1 MIQISNINKSFKKKR
16 VLKNI
21 SFDIEKGTCVA
32 LIGKN
37 GAGKSTLVDILS
49 NKIIADDGVIFD
61 KDNLLQS
68 KNRSIMFQKT
78 IFPDQLKVIEI
89 IKLYQSFYENPLTLD
104 VIIELTKFNSNQ
116 LNQFA
121 NQLSGGQ
128 QRLLDFVISLI
139 GQPQL
144 ILLDEPTSNM
154 DIEMREYFWS
164 IIAKLKEENR
174 TILYT
179 SHYIEEVERMSDK
192 IILIENGEVKLND
205 DTSHIKVNQQS
216 EITLSDE
223 YLSKLKHDAN
233 ELKILMNH
241 NGTIKILTSNV
252 SDTILYLLQH
262 HINLNDLKY
271 IKYLLSILTL
281 TIKSKGVLYM
291 ILNYLKFEFKVLF
304 RKKTALFLSIFFPAI
319 FYILFTSI
327 LDLPS
332 DVKLRFY
339 KEYMYSMTVYSLISF
354 SLMAFPIDIINEKQN
369 GWRQKLMATPLTP
382 ASYYISKIVKT
393 MAQFAIAIIVI
404 FMIGHFYK
412 GVTLSISQWIES
424 GVLLWL
430 GASLLITFGVLFSLI
445 NDIQK
450 ASALGNIVTIG
461 LAVLGGLW
469 FSVNTF
475 PNWLQHIAHVLPS
488 YHLRKL
494 GLDIVSNHHIDLR
507 SFGILIL
514 YAVGSLIVVY
524 CIRHFKRA
532 E

>member
-1 MIQISNINKSFKKKR
+1 MIHLIQISNINKSFKKKR

-21 SFDIEKGTCVA
+21 SFDIEKGTCIA

-49 NKIIADDGVIFD
+49 NKIITDDGVILDTD
-61 KDNLLQS
+61 KLLQS
-68 KNRSIMFQKT
+68 ENRSIMFQKT
-78 IFPDQLKVIEI
+78 MFPDQLKVIEI

-121 NQLSGGQ
+121 NKLSGGQ

-205 DTSHIKVNQQS
+205 DTSHFKVNQQS

-223 YLSKLKHDAN
+223 YLSKLKQDAN

-262 HINLNDLKY
+262 HINLNDIEIHKVSIIDTY
-271 IKYLLSILTL
+271 FNNKKQRGSIYGPKLLEI
-281 TIKSKGVLYM
+281 
-291 ILNYLKFEFKVLF
+291 
-304 RKKTALFLSIFFPAI
+304 
-319 FYILFTSI
+319 
-327 LDLPS
+327 
-332 DVKLRFY
+332 
-339 KEYMYSMTVYSLISF
+339 
-354 SLMAFPIDIINEKQN
+354 
-369 GWRQKLMATPLTP
+369 
-382 ASYYISKIVKT
+382 
-393 MAQFAIAIIVI
+393 
-404 FMIGHFYK
+404 
-412 GVTLSISQWIES
+412 
-424 GVLLWL
+424 
-430 GASLLITFGVLFSLI
+430 
-445 NDIQK
+445 
-450 ASALGNIVTIG
+450 
-461 LAVLGGLW
+461 
-469 FSVNTF
+469 
-475 PNWLQHIAHVLPS
+475 
-488 YHLRKL
+488 
-494 GLDIVSNHHIDLR
+494 
-507 SFGILIL
+507 
-514 YAVGSLIVVY
+514 
-524 CIRHFKRA
+524 
-532 E
+532 

>member
-1 MIQISNINKSFKKKR
+1 MIQLSNINKSFKKKR

-21 SFDIEKGTCVA
+21 SFDIEKGTCIA

-49 NKIIADDGVIFD
+49 NKIIADDGVILDTD
-61 KDNLLQS
+61 KLLQS
-68 KNRSIMFQKT
+68 ENRSIMFQKT
-78 IFPDQLKVIEI
+78 MFPDQLKVIEI

-192 IILIENGEVKLND
+192 IILIENGEIKLND

-223 YLSKLKHDAN
+223 YLSKLKQEAN

-262 HINLNDLKY
+262 HINLNDIEIHKVSIIDTY
-271 IKYLLSILTL
+271 FNNKKQRGSIYDPKLLEI
-281 TIKSKGVLYM
+281 
-291 ILNYLKFEFKVLF
+291 
-304 RKKTALFLSIFFPAI
+304 
-319 FYILFTSI
+319 
-327 LDLPS
+327 
-332 DVKLRFY
+332 
-339 KEYMYSMTVYSLISF
+339 
-354 SLMAFPIDIINEKQN
+354 
-369 GWRQKLMATPLTP
+369 
-382 ASYYISKIVKT
+382 
-393 MAQFAIAIIVI
+393 
-404 FMIGHFYK
+404 
-412 GVTLSISQWIES
+412 
-424 GVLLWL
+424 
-430 GASLLITFGVLFSLI
+430 
-445 NDIQK
+445 
-450 ASALGNIVTIG
+450 
-461 LAVLGGLW
+461 
-469 FSVNTF
+469 
-475 PNWLQHIAHVLPS
+475 
-488 YHLRKL
+488 
-494 GLDIVSNHHIDLR
+494 
-507 SFGILIL
+507 
-514 YAVGSLIVVY
+514 
-524 CIRHFKRA
+524 
-532 E
+532 

>member
-116 LNQFA
+116 LSQFA

-262 HINLNDLKY
+262 HINLNDIEIHKVSIIDTY
-271 IKYLLSILTL
+271 FNNKKQRGSIYDPKLLEI
-281 TIKSKGVLYM
+281 
-291 ILNYLKFEFKVLF
+291 
-304 RKKTALFLSIFFPAI
+304 
-319 FYILFTSI
+319 
-327 LDLPS
+327 
-332 DVKLRFY
+332 
-339 KEYMYSMTVYSLISF
+339 
-354 SLMAFPIDIINEKQN
+354 
-369 GWRQKLMATPLTP
+369 
-382 ASYYISKIVKT
+382 
-393 MAQFAIAIIVI
+393 
-404 FMIGHFYK
+404 
-412 GVTLSISQWIES
+412 
-424 GVLLWL
+424 
-430 GASLLITFGVLFSLI
+430 
-445 NDIQK
+445 
-450 ASALGNIVTIG
+450 
-461 LAVLGGLW
+461 
-469 FSVNTF
+469 
-475 PNWLQHIAHVLPS
+475 
-488 YHLRKL
+488 
-494 GLDIVSNHHIDLR
+494 
-507 SFGILIL
+507 
-514 YAVGSLIVVY
+514 
-524 CIRHFKRA
+524 
-532 E
+532 

>member
-1 MIQISNINKSFKKKR
+1 M
-16 VLKNI
+16 V
-21 SFDIEKGTCVA
+21 
-32 LIGKN
+32 
-37 GAGKSTLVDILS
+37 
-49 NKIIADDGVIFD
+49 
-61 KDNLLQS
+61 
-68 KNRSIMFQKT
+68 
-78 IFPDQLKVIEI
+78 
-89 IKLYQSFYENPLTLD
+89 
-104 VIIELTKFNSNQ
+104 
-116 LNQFA
+116 
-121 NQLSGGQ
+121 
-128 QRLLDFVISLI
+128 
-139 GQPQL
+139 
-144 ILLDEPTSNM
+144 
-154 DIEMREYFWS
+154 
-164 IIAKLKEENR
+164 
-174 TILYT
+174 
-179 SHYIEEVERMSDK
+179 
-192 IILIENGEVKLND
+192 
-205 DTSHIKVNQQS
+205 
-216 EITLSDE
+216 
-223 YLSKLKHDAN
+223 
-233 ELKILMNH
+233 
-241 NGTIKILTSNV
+241 
-252 SDTILYLLQH
+252 
-262 HINLNDLKY
+262 
-271 IKYLLSILTL
+271 
-281 TIKSKGVLYM
+281 
-291 ILNYLKFEFKVLF
+291 LNYLKFEFKVLF

-469 FSVNTF
+469 FPVNTF
-475 PNWLQHIAHVLPS
+475 PNWIQHIAHVLPS

>member
-1 MIQISNINKSFKKKR
+1 MVHLIQISNINKSFKKKR

-116 LNQFA
+116 LNQFV

-262 HINLNDLKY
+262 HINLNDIEIHKVSIIDTY
-271 IKYLLSILTL
+271 FNNKKQRGSIYDPKLLEI
-281 TIKSKGVLYM
+281 
-291 ILNYLKFEFKVLF
+291 
-304 RKKTALFLSIFFPAI
+304 
-319 FYILFTSI
+319 
-327 LDLPS
+327 
-332 DVKLRFY
+332 
-339 KEYMYSMTVYSLISF
+339 
-354 SLMAFPIDIINEKQN
+354 
-369 GWRQKLMATPLTP
+369 
-382 ASYYISKIVKT
+382 
-393 MAQFAIAIIVI
+393 
-404 FMIGHFYK
+404 
-412 GVTLSISQWIES
+412 
-424 GVLLWL
+424 
-430 GASLLITFGVLFSLI
+430 
-445 NDIQK
+445 
-450 ASALGNIVTIG
+450 
-461 LAVLGGLW
+461 
-469 FSVNTF
+469 
-475 PNWLQHIAHVLPS
+475 
-488 YHLRKL
+488 
-494 GLDIVSNHHIDLR
+494 
-507 SFGILIL
+507 
-514 YAVGSLIVVY
+514 
-524 CIRHFKRA
+524 
-532 E
+532 

>member
-37 GAGKSTLVDILS
+37 GAGKSILVDILS

-68 KNRSIMFQKT
+68 ENRSIMFQKT

-192 IILIENGEVKLND
+192 IILIENGEIKLND
-205 DTSHIKVNQQS
+205 STSHIRTNQQS
-216 EITLSDE
+216 QITLSDE
-223 YLSKLKHDAN
+223 YKRKLKPDKDD
-233 ELKILMNH
+233 LVIQKNH
-241 NGTIKILTSNV
+241 NGTIKIITSNV
-252 SDTILYLLQH
+252 NDTILYLQQL
-262 HINLNDLKY
+262 HINLD
-271 IKYLLSILTL
+271 
-281 TIKSKGVLYM
+281 
-291 ILNYLKFEFKVLF
+291 
-304 RKKTALFLSIFFPAI
+304 
-319 FYILFTSI
+319 
-327 LDLPS
+327 
-332 DVKLRFY
+332 
-339 KEYMYSMTVYSLISF
+339 
-354 SLMAFPIDIINEKQN
+354 DIE
-369 GWRQKLMATPLTP
+369 
-382 ASYYISKIVKT
+382 
-393 MAQFAIAIIVI
+393 
-404 FMIGHFYK
+404 
-412 GVTLSISQWIES
+412 
-424 GVLLWL
+424 
-430 GASLLITFGVLFSLI
+430 
-445 NDIQK
+445 IQK
-450 ASALGNIVTIG
+450 VSIVD
-461 LAVLGGLW
+461 
-469 FSVNTF
+469 
-475 PNWLQHIAHVLPS
+475 S
-488 YHLRKL
+488 YFNNKKQRGSNYDTKL
-494 GLDIVSNHHIDLR
+494 LENRI
-507 SFGILIL
+507 
-514 YAVGSLIVVY
+514 
-524 CIRHFKRA
+524 
-532 E
+532 

>member
-1 MIQISNINKSFKKKR
+1 MIHLIQISNINKSFKKKR

-21 SFDIEKGTCVA
+21 SFDIEKGTCIA

-49 NKIIADDGVIFD
+49 NKIIADDGVILDTD
-61 KDNLLQS
+61 KLLQS
-68 KNRSIMFQKT
+68 ENRSIMFQKT
-78 IFPDQLKVIEI
+78 MFPDQLKVIEI

-121 NQLSGGQ
+121 NKLSGGQ

-205 DTSHIKVNQQS
+205 DTSHFKVNQQS

-223 YLSKLKHDAN
+223 YLSKLKQDAN

-262 HINLNDLKY
+262 HINLNDIEIHKV
-271 IKYLLSILTL
+271 SI
-281 TIKSKGVLYM
+281 
-291 ILNYLKFEFKVLF
+291 
-304 RKKTALFLSIFFPAI
+304 
-319 FYILFTSI
+319 
-327 LDLPS
+327 
-332 DVKLRFY
+332 
-339 KEYMYSMTVYSLISF
+339 
-354 SLMAFPIDIINEKQN
+354 ID
-369 GWRQKLMATPLTP
+369 T
-382 ASYYISKIVKT
+382 Y
-393 MAQFAIAIIVI
+393 
-404 FMIGHFYK
+404 
-412 GVTLSISQWIES
+412 
-424 GVLLWL
+424 
-430 GASLLITFGVLFSLI
+430 
-445 NDIQK
+445 
-450 ASALGNIVTIG
+450 
-461 LAVLGGLW
+461 
-469 FSVNTF
+469 
-475 PNWLQHIAHVLPS
+475 
-488 YHLRKL
+488 
-494 GLDIVSNHHIDLR
+494 
-507 SFGILIL
+507 
-514 YAVGSLIVVY
+514 
-524 CIRHFKRA
+524 
-532 E
+532 

>member
-1 MIQISNINKSFKKKR
+1 KSFKKKR

-68 KNRSIMFQKT
+68 ENRSIMFQKT

-192 IILIENGEVKLND
+192 IILIENGEIKLND
-205 DTSHIKVNQQS
+205 STSHIRTNQQS
-216 EITLSDE
+216 QITLSDE
-223 YLSKLKHDAN
+223 YKRKLKPDKDD
-233 ELKILMNH
+233 LVIQKNH
-241 NGTIKILTSNV
+241 NGTIKIITSNV
-252 SDTILYLLQH
+252 NDTILYLQQL
-262 HINLNDLKY
+262 HINLD
-271 IKYLLSILTL
+271 
-281 TIKSKGVLYM
+281 
-291 ILNYLKFEFKVLF
+291 
-304 RKKTALFLSIFFPAI
+304 
-319 FYILFTSI
+319 
-327 LDLPS
+327 
-332 DVKLRFY
+332 
-339 KEYMYSMTVYSLISF
+339 
-354 SLMAFPIDIINEKQN
+354 DIE
-369 GWRQKLMATPLTP
+369 
-382 ASYYISKIVKT
+382 
-393 MAQFAIAIIVI
+393 
-404 FMIGHFYK
+404 
-412 GVTLSISQWIES
+412 
-424 GVLLWL
+424 
-430 GASLLITFGVLFSLI
+430 
-445 NDIQK
+445 IQK
-450 ASALGNIVTIG
+450 VSIVD
-461 LAVLGGLW
+461 
-469 FSVNTF
+469 
-475 PNWLQHIAHVLPS
+475 S
-488 YHLRKL
+488 YFNNKKQRGSNYDTKL
-494 GLDIVSNHHIDLR
+494 LENRI
-507 SFGILIL
+507 
-514 YAVGSLIVVY
+514 
-524 CIRHFKRA
+524 
-532 E
+532 

>member
-1 MIQISNINKSFKKKR
+1 MVHLIQISNINKSFKKKC

-262 HINLNDLKY
+262 HINLNDIEIHKVSIIDTY
-271 IKYLLSILTL
+271 FNNKKQRGSIYDPKLLEI
-281 TIKSKGVLYM
+281 
-291 ILNYLKFEFKVLF
+291 
-304 RKKTALFLSIFFPAI
+304 
-319 FYILFTSI
+319 
-327 LDLPS
+327 
-332 DVKLRFY
+332 
-339 KEYMYSMTVYSLISF
+339 
-354 SLMAFPIDIINEKQN
+354 
-369 GWRQKLMATPLTP
+369 
-382 ASYYISKIVKT
+382 
-393 MAQFAIAIIVI
+393 
-404 FMIGHFYK
+404 
-412 GVTLSISQWIES
+412 
-424 GVLLWL
+424 
-430 GASLLITFGVLFSLI
+430 
-445 NDIQK
+445 
-450 ASALGNIVTIG
+450 
-461 LAVLGGLW
+461 
-469 FSVNTF
+469 
-475 PNWLQHIAHVLPS
+475 
-488 YHLRKL
+488 
-494 GLDIVSNHHIDLR
+494 
-507 SFGILIL
+507 
-514 YAVGSLIVVY
+514 
-524 CIRHFKRA
+524 
-532 E
+532 

>member
-21 SFDIEKGTCVA
+21 SFDIEKGTCIA

-49 NKIIADDGVIFD
+49 NKIIADDGVILDTD
-61 KDNLLQS
+61 KLLQS
-68 KNRSIMFQKT
+68 ENRSIMFQKT
-78 IFPDQLKVIEI
+78 MFPDQLKVIEI

-121 NQLSGGQ
+121 NKLSGGQ

-192 IILIENGEVKLND
+192 IILIENGEIKLND

-223 YLSKLKHDAN
+223 YLSKLKQEAN
-233 ELKILMNH
+233 ELKILKNH

-262 HINLNDLKY
+262 HINLND
-271 IKYLLSILTL
+271 
-281 TIKSKGVLYM
+281 
-291 ILNYLKFEFKVLF
+291 
-304 RKKTALFLSIFFPAI
+304 
-319 FYILFTSI
+319 
-327 LDLPS
+327 
-332 DVKLRFY
+332 
-339 KEYMYSMTVYSLISF
+339 
-354 SLMAFPIDIINEKQN
+354 
-369 GWRQKLMATPLTP
+369 
-382 ASYYISKIVKT
+382 
-393 MAQFAIAIIVI
+393 
-404 FMIGHFYK
+404 
-412 GVTLSISQWIES
+412 IE
-424 GVLLWL
+424 
-430 GASLLITFGVLFSLI
+430 
-445 NDIQK
+445 IQK
-450 ASALGNIVTIG
+450 VSIVD
-461 LAVLGGLW
+461 
-469 FSVNTF
+469 
-475 PNWLQHIAHVLPS
+475 S
-488 YHLRKL
+488 YFNNKKQRGSIYGPKL
-494 GLDIVSNHHIDLR
+494 LEI
-507 SFGILIL
+507 
-514 YAVGSLIVVY
+514 
-524 CIRHFKRA
+524 
-532 E
+532 

>member
-1 MIQISNINKSFKKKR
+1 MVHLIQISNINKSFKKKR

-262 HINLNDLKY
+262 HINLNDIEIHKVSIIDTY
-271 IKYLLSILTL
+271 FNNKKQRGSIYDSKLLEI
-281 TIKSKGVLYM
+281 
-291 ILNYLKFEFKVLF
+291 
-304 RKKTALFLSIFFPAI
+304 
-319 FYILFTSI
+319 
-327 LDLPS
+327 
-332 DVKLRFY
+332 
-339 KEYMYSMTVYSLISF
+339 
-354 SLMAFPIDIINEKQN
+354 
-369 GWRQKLMATPLTP
+369 
-382 ASYYISKIVKT
+382 
-393 MAQFAIAIIVI
+393 
-404 FMIGHFYK
+404 
-412 GVTLSISQWIES
+412 
-424 GVLLWL
+424 
-430 GASLLITFGVLFSLI
+430 
-445 NDIQK
+445 
-450 ASALGNIVTIG
+450 
-461 LAVLGGLW
+461 
-469 FSVNTF
+469 
-475 PNWLQHIAHVLPS
+475 
-488 YHLRKL
+488 
-494 GLDIVSNHHIDLR
+494 
-507 SFGILIL
+507 
-514 YAVGSLIVVY
+514 
-524 CIRHFKRA
+524 
-532 E
+532 